1 MPRMTTAPK
10 SPGSAPVQSDA
21 LFAELYHELH
31 RLARREALRYGPGAG
46 FSATTLLHEAYM
58 DMSQRSGLGFEDR
71 PRFFAYAARAMRTL
85 AIDRARERNA
95 LKRGGG
101 LDITSLDTQ
110 TAEDCAEPET
120 LSQIGEALDE
130 LATLDAELATVVDLK
145 FFCGFTINEIAALQN
160 VSERTVQ
167 RHWEK
172 ARLLLF
178 RMLGS

>member
-1 MPRMTTAPK
+1 M
-10 SPGSAPVQSDA
+10 
-21 LFAELYHELH
+21 
-31 RLARREALRYGPGAG
+31 REA
-46 FSATTLLHEAYM
+46 
-58 DMSQRSGLGFEDR
+58 
-71 PRFFAYAARAMRTL
+71 
-85 AIDRARERNA
+85 RE
-95 LKRGGG
+95 
-101 LDITSLDTQ
+101 
-110 TAEDCAEPET
+110 

-145 FFCGFTINEIAALQN
+145 FFCGFTISEIAALQN